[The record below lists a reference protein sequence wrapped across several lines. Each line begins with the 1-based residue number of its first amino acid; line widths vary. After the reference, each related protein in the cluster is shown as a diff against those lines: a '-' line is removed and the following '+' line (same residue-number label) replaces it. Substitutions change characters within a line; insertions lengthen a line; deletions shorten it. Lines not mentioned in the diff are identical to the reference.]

1 MTDGSRG
8 IHLTDGIHPT
18 DRRVKMEMRRIATL
32 ETGLGATYSPVAD
45 ATAMMFRV
53 TDPWDKSHGYHHASA
68 PRGANGIAQRLTDG
82 SRGIYSTDGI
92 CAESRHAGAECSFP
106 A

>member
-32 ETGLGATYSPVAD
+32 EIIPTNTVHQIQSYAV
-45 ATAMMFRV
+45 
-53 TDPWDKSHGYHHASA
+53 
-68 PRGANGIAQRLTDG
+68 
-82 SRGIYSTDGI
+82 
-92 CAESRHAGAECSFP
+92 
-106 A
+106 